1 MLPYHKPLSK
11 NTLNFPKDDFPSK
24 DFISDIVLFFKSP
37 GHLQTNYIAHVRQR
51 KGIKKVVRDFIGS
64 PAEVRKVT

>member
-1 MLPYHKPLSK
+1 MLPYRKPLSK
-11 NTLNFPKDDFPSK
+11 NTFNFPKDDFPSK

-51 KGIKKVVRDFIGS
+51 KGIQKW
-64 PAEVRKVT
+64 